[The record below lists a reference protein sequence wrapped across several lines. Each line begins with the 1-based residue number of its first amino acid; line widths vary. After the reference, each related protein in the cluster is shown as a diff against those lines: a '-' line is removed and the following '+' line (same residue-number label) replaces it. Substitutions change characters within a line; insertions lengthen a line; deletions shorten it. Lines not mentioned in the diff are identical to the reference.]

1 MKEIIDE
8 IRRYQSLRMI
18 SDEEIVPYIELALL
32 ELPSYGVAPNL
43 TLKATAFLT
52 LSLLGAKLWIKIQQR
67 AHEYDESLETFE
79 DLEKWQNYWKNMLY
93 SLTKADDD
101 KQNDIGAFNY
111 AAI

>member
-18 SDEEIVPYIELALL
+18 SDEEIVPYVEQAQIQLSSFNIDLKYE
-32 ELPSYGVAPNL
+32 
-43 TLKATAFLT
+43 LKALAFLT